1 MWQGKPKKGGLC
13 MLIVI
18 EGVDGSGKQTHTEL
32 LLKKLSSNKDVLKIQ
47 FPDYNSNSSALVKM
61 YLAGEFGT
69 KPDDV
74 NPYVASSF
82 YAVDRAASYL
92 KNWKTVL
99 EQGTIILADRYTT
112 SNAIHQASKLCGAEQ
127 ESFLSWLFDYEY
139 NLLKLPKPN
148 LVVFLDMPPEY
159 GLELTKS
166 RENKF
171 TGEQAKDI
179 HEKDEAYLRN
189 SYMTALKVANKYGWN
204 IIKCVNNGKI
214 RSIEEINNEVY
225 NLVVECIK

>member
-1 MWQGKPKKGGLC
+1 

-32 LLKKLSSNKDVLKIQ
+32 LFNKLSLNKNVLKIQ
-47 FPDYNSNSSALVKM
+47 FPDYNSSSSALVKM

-69 KPDDV
+69 KPEDV

-92 KNWKTVL
+92 KNWKSSL
-99 EQGTIILADRYTT
+99 EKGTIILADRYTT
-112 SNAIHQASKLCGAEQ
+112 SNAIHQASKLKGEEQ
-127 ESFLSWLFDYEY
+127 ESFLNWLFDYEY

-148 LVVFLDMPPEY
+148 LVLFLDMPPEY
-159 GLELTKS
+159 GLNLIKS

-179 HEKDEAYLRN
+179 HEKDEAYLN
-189 SYMTALKVANKYGWN
+189 TSYLTALKVANKYGWQ
-204 IIKCVNNGKI
+204 IVKCVKNGKI
-214 RSIEEINNEVY
+214 RSIEEINNDVY
-225 NLVVECIK
+225 DLVVKCIK